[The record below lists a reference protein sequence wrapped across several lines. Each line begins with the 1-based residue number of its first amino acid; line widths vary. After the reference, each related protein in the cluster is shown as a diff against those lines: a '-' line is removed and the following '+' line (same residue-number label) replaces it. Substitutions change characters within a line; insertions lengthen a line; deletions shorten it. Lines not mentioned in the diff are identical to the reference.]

1 MKLYDITRPLHNAL
15 APWPGD
21 TAFHFKRTWEMSAGA
36 SVNVGAVTM
45 GVHNG
50 THADAPIHFRPE
62 GIGIDTMPLEIFCG
76 PAVVIDLSD
85 ARHDDPCAPIR
96 LPELEPVAAD
106 LPRAPRLLLK
116 TGAWQDSTQ
125 FPPCIPVVAPE
136 VPAWLGAR
144 GVVLLGMDVPSVD
157 ATDSKTM
164 PNHHALFRA
173 GVSIL
178 ESLDLRAVPAGVYEL
193 IALPLKIV
201 GGDAA
206 PVRAILRAL

>member
-21 TAFHFKRTWEMSAGA
+21 TAFHFERKWEMSAGA

-50 THADAPIHFRPE
+50 THADAPIHFRPDGAAIE
-62 GIGIDTMPLEIFCG
+62 ALPPEIFCG
-76 PAVVIDLSD
+76 PAVVVDLTGRSG
-85 ARHDDPCAPIR
+85 DPCAPIG
-96 LPELEPVAAD
+96 LPELEPAAVE
-106 LPRAPRLLLK
+106 LARAPRLLLK
-116 TGAWQDSTQ
+116 TGAWPDETQ
-125 FPPCIPVVAPE
+125 FPPRIPVVAPD

-144 GVVLLGMDVPSVD
+144 GVILLGVDVPSVD

-178 ESLDLRAVPAGVYEL
+178 ESLDLHAVPAGVYEL

-206 PVRAILRAL
+206 PVRAVLRAL